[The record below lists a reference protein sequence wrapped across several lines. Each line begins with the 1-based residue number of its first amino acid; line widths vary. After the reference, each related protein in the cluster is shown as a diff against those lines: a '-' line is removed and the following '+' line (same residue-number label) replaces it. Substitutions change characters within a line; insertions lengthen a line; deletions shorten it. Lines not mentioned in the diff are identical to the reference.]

1 MGIAEHKA
9 FVSHLE
15 ANGSI
20 SITLPSRAG
29 SSDRGLSHILASW
42 RCVLETRAYDAM

>member
-29 SSDRGLSHILASW
+29 SSDRGLS
-42 RCVLETRAYDAM
+42 AYISIMEVCAGNSCI